1 MTHHLDLGQL
11 LWTAE
16 QVPGDPQADDLGV
29 LIAGSAR
36 TRARAFNHE
45 VYGSIP
51 LKAAAL
57 MQTLALLAPLERGN
71 KAFSFAAARAF
82 MRANGLPIQPPPD
95 ELRKVLASIAPG
107 AQGVRVLAK
116 HLDRWALEQQ

>member
-1 MTHHLDLGQL
+1 MTHHLDLSQL

-36 TRARAFNHE
+36 TQAKAFDHE
-45 VYGSIP
+45 VYGSVP

-71 KAFSFAAARAF
+71 KAFAFTAARAF
-82 MRANGLPIQPPPD
+82 MRANGLRLQPPPD
-95 ELRKVLASIAPG
+95 ELRKVLASIRPG
-107 AQGVRVLAK
+107 AAGVRALSE
-116 HLDRWALEQQ
+116 HLHRWSQQ